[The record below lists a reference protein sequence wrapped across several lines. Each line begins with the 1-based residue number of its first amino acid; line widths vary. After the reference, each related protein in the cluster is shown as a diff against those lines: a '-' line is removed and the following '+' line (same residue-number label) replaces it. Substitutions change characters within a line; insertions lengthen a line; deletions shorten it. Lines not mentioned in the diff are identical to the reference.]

1 MTSSPKATQA
11 LHILQVED
19 NPNDVALTR
28 EALSE
33 TRWRPKLHVVDSVP
47 DAMAFLRQEP
57 PHEQAPRPNLVLL
70 DLNLPGS
77 PGHELLAIMKDDANL
92 RTIPVVILTSSKNPE
107 DIKDAYSMHA
117 NAFLSKPMHFAEF
130 ARTLEVMMDYWFEI
144 VTLPE

>member
-1 MTSSPKATQA
+1 MTDQPKPTQV

-19 NPNDVALTR
+19 NPNDVALTE

-33 TRWRPKLHVVDSVP
+33 TRWNPELHVVETV
-47 DAMAFLRQEP
+47 DAALAFLRHEP
-57 PHEQAPRPNLVLL
+57 PHEKAPRPNLVLL

-77 PGHELLAIMKDDANL
+77 PGRELLGIMKDDPEL
-92 RTIPVVILTSSKNPE
+92 RTIPVVILTSSRNPE
-107 DIKDAYSMHA
+107 DIKDAYGMHA

-130 ARTLEVMMDYWFEI
+130 ARTLEVMMDYWFEM

>member
-1 MTSSPKATQA
+1 MTSSANATQD

-19 NPNDVALTR
+19 NPKDVALTE

-33 TRWRPKLHVVDSVP
+33 TRWNPTLHVVDSVQGGL
-47 DAMAFLRQEP
+47 AFLRQEP

-77 PGHELLAIMKDDANL
+77 PGRELLAIMKDDPDL
-92 RTIPVVILTSSKNPE
+92 RTIPVVILTSSRDPG
-107 DIKDAYSMHA
+107 DIKDAYGMHA

-130 ARTLEVMMDYWFEI
+130 ARTLEVMMDYWFEM